1 MHLPK
6 RQRICYVLK
15 SKFLS
20 SKPEISLNNWKSF
33 YNQIQDV
40 QFDQILSNFETKLS
54 DQKLPLNC
62 KNGDELSDKIHAK
75 LDTLPH
81 HGPHEYLLDIVW
93 ITDGYPKRF
102 HDLYGALKRS
112 VEWHGASIFI
122 ICNDLEHN
130 PHTKDLQAKVLSS
143 HDNLSVQ
150 LNPNLYWKGSLAI
163 FDDEA
168 LKFQNIGNFTLLE
181 NSRQTLFTFKLQ
193 NAELLSF

>member
-20 SKPEISLNNWKSF
+20 SKPEISLDQWKSF
-33 YNQIQDV
+33 YKQIQDV
-40 QFDQILSNFETKLS
+40 QFDQILSNFETQLS

-62 KNGDELSDKIHAK
+62 KDGDELSDKIHAK

-93 ITDGYPKRF
+93 ITDGYPKKL
-102 HDLYGALKRS
+102 HELYGALKRS

-122 ICNDLEHN
+122 ICNDLELNKHA
-130 PHTKDLQAKVLSS
+130 KDLQAKVLSS
-143 HDNLSVQ
+143 QENLSAQ

-168 LKFQNIGNFTLLE
+168 LKFQNIGNFRKFRDNKITKI
-181 NSRQTLFTFKLQ
+181 S
-193 NAELLSF
+193 